1 MKHALVTGG
10 SRGIGRAVC
19 IKLAR
24 MGYQVIINYV
34 SHPEEAQKTLELV
47 REAGQ
52 DGELLPFDVSRHEEV
67 CAAIDD
73 ALSGREMLS
82 AEDAK
87 TYFLAYMNY
96 GAYER
101 TRAYEEQYLS
111 DLEKSD
117 RDIVRTRSGLT
128 YKVEEL
134 GDMNR
139 AVTSNRDTVAIRYTI
154 ESIDCGQV
162 YSSYERGDTLRAAVN
177 RLIDGLGEG
186 VQLVGEGGKLIMWI
200 PSALGYGAMG
210 NEELGVKPNQ
220 MLRYEVEVV
229 EVKRRR

>member
-1 MKHALVTGG
+1 MKGYLYTVVAAVGLSALSAMVSC
-10 SRGIGRAVC
+10 SRESG
-19 IKLAR
+19 LTLND
-24 MGYQVIINYV
+24 QTDSLSYV
-34 SHPEEAQKTLELV
+34 VGMNIAYNIMKMDSTLRPEV
-47 REAGQ
+47 
-52 DGELLPFDVSRHEEV
+52 V

-154 ESIDCGQV
+154 ESIDGGQI

-177 RLIDGLGEG
+177 RLTDGLGEG

-229 EVKRRR
+229 EVNRRR

>member
-1 MKHALVTGG
+1 MKGYLYTVVAAVGLSALSAMVSC
-10 SRGIGRAVC
+10 SRESG
-19 IKLAR
+19 LTLND
-24 MGYQVIINYV
+24 QTDSLSYV
-34 SHPEEAQKTLELV
+34 VGMNIAYNIMKMDSTLRPEV
-47 REAGQ
+47 
-52 DGELLPFDVSRHEEV
+52 V

-139 AVTSNRDTVAIRYTI
+139 AVTASSDSPEHHDRGPDSGIAETAHRFRHMRCGIVLADQSQHFLASAF
-154 ESIDCGQV
+154 ESHVDDCQF
-162 YSSYERGDTLRAAVN
+162 
-177 RLIDGLGEG
+177 
-186 VQLVGEGGKLIMWI
+186 
-200 PSALGYGAMG
+200 
-210 NEELGVKPNQ
+210 
-220 MLRYEVEVV
+220 
-229 EVKRRR
+229 

>member
-1 MKHALVTGG
+1 MKGFLYAAVAALSLSALPAIMSC
-10 SRGIGRAVC
+10 SRESALTLNDETDSLSYVVGMNIAYNIMTMDSTLRAEV
-19 IKLAR
+19 
-24 MGYQVIINYV
+24 
-34 SHPEEAQKTLELV
+34 
-47 REAGQ
+47 
-52 DGELLPFDVSRHEEV
+52 V
-67 CAAIDD
+67 CAAIAD
-73 ALSGREMLS
+73 ALAGEEMIS

-101 TRAYEEQYLS
+101 TRSYEEQYLS

-134 GDMNR
+134 GDMNLT
-139 AVTSNRDTVAIRYTI
+139 ATSDRDTVAIRYRAETLDG
-154 ESIDCGQV
+154 EEV
-162 YSSYERGDTLRAAVN
+162 YSSYDDGGETLRLPVHKF
-177 RLIDGLGEG
+177 IDGLSEG
-186 VQLVGEGGKLIMWI
+186 VRLVGQGGKLTLWL
-200 PSALGYGAMG
+200 PSALAYGAMG

>member
-1 MKHALVTGG
+1 MKGFLYAAVAAISLSAMSAMMSCSSESTLTLNDETDSLSYVVGMNIAYNIMEMDSTL
-10 SRGIGRAVC
+10 RA
-19 IKLAR
+19 
-24 MGYQVIINYV
+24 
-34 SHPEEAQKTLELV
+34 
-47 REAGQ
+47 
-52 DGELLPFDVSRHEEV
+52 DVV
-67 CAAIDD
+67 CAAIND
-73 ALSGREMLS
+73 ALEGREMIS

-96 GAYER
+96 GSYER
-101 TRAYEEQYLS
+101 TRSYEEQYLS

-134 GDMNR
+134 GDMNLT
-139 AVTSNRDTVAIRYTI
+139 ATNDRDTVAIRYRAETI
-154 ESIDCGQV
+154 DGEVI
-162 YSSYERGDTLRAAVN
+162 YSSYDDGGETLRQPVHKF
-177 RLIDGLGEG
+177 IEGLGEG
-186 VQLVGEGGKLIMWI
+186 VKLVGQGGKLTMWL
-200 PSALGYGAMG
+200 PSSLAYGAMG

>member
-1 MKHALVTGG
+1 MVSCSRESGLTLNDQTDSLSYVVGMNIAYNIMKMDSTL
-10 SRGIGRAVC
+10 R
-19 IKLAR
+19 
-24 MGYQVIINYV
+24 
-34 SHPEEAQKTLELV
+34 PEV
-47 REAGQ
+47 
-52 DGELLPFDVSRHEEV
+52 V

-154 ESIDCGQV
+154 ESIDGGQI

-177 RLIDGLGEG
+177 RLTDGRGCAARGRGRQTYHVDTFGVGLRRHGQRGAGCEAQPDVAIRSGGGRGQTPPIEVRAAGDGLRYGG
-186 VQLVGEGGKLIMWI
+186 LVL
-200 PSALGYGAMG
+200 
-210 NEELGVKPNQ
+210 
-220 MLRYEVEVV
+220 
-229 EVKRRR
+229 KR

>member
-1 MKHALVTGG
+1 MVSCSRKSGLTLNDQTDSLSYVVGMNIAYNIMKMDSTL
-10 SRGIGRAVC
+10 R
-19 IKLAR
+19 
-24 MGYQVIINYV
+24 
-34 SHPEEAQKTLELV
+34 PEV
-47 REAGQ
+47 
-52 DGELLPFDVSRHEEV
+52 V

-96 GAYER
+96 GSYER

-111 DLEKSD
+111 DLEQSD

-128 YKVEEL
+128 YKVETL

-139 AVTSNRDTVAIRYTI
+139 AATSNRDTVSIRYRAETL
-154 ESIDCGQV
+154 DGKVV
-162 YSSYERGDTLRAAVN
+162 YSSYERGDTLRSVVN

-186 VQLVGEGGKLIMWI
+186 VQIVGEGGKLTMWL

-210 NEELGVKPNQ
+210 DEELGVKPNQ
-220 MLRYEVEVV
+220 MLRVELEVV